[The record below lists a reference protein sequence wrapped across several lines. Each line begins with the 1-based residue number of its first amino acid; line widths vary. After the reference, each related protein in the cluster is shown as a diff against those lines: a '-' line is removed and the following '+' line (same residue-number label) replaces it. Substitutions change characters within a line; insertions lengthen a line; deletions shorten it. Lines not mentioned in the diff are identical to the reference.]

1 MGEVRFDPLIHFPQR
16 LRICAMLYQADGIEF
31 SEIQNRTGLS
41 KSALSKHLT
50 QLTGVGYLKD
60 EQFVR
65 SGSSRLMLS
74 LTNQGRAAYIGH
86 RKALEEILL
95 GENTGQSPTNTLTP
109 EQEG

>member
-1 MGEVRFDPLIHFPQR
+1 MAEARFDPLIHSPQK
-16 LRICAMLYQADGIEF
+16 LRICAMLSQAEGMEF

-50 QLTGVGYLKD
+50 QLIDAGHLKD
-60 EQFVR
+60 EPFVR

-74 LTNQGRAAYIGH
+74 LTSQGRVAYAGH

-95 GENTGQSPTNTLTP
+95 GENTDQSPR
-109 EQEG
+109 Q

>member
-1 MGEVRFDPLIHFPQR
+1 
-16 LRICAMLYQADGIEF
+16 MLYLADGIEF

-50 QLTGVGYLKD
+50 QLIDAGYIED

-74 LTNQGRAAYIGH
+74 LTSQGRAAYVGH
-86 RKALEEILL
+86 RKALEEILV
-95 GENTGQSPTNTLTP
+95 GEDTSPSPTTTP
-109 EQEG
+109 